1 MKTAPASDALEKL
14 ARRVKRLDEQ
24 VELYVLP
31 GDPEGPS
38 PENDLH
44 VAVLANVDDRRMSA
58 LSDTLAEIVQAVN
71 VDLGFDPFVVAH
83 PTNRDST
90 LARTARSDGVQL

>member
-1 MKTAPASDALEKL
+1 
-14 ARRVKRLDEQ
+14 
-24 VELYVLP
+24 
-31 GDPEGPS
+31 
-38 PENDLH
+38 
-44 VAVLANVDDRRMSA
+44 MSA